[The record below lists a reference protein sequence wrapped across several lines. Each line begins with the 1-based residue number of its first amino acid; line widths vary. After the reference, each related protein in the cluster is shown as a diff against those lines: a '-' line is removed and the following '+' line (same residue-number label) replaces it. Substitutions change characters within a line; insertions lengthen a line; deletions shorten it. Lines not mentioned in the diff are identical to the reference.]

1 MWMMYDCQ
9 AFELAKRAQIEIE
22 DQIKVAY
29 NDHTEADELADQTIE
44 EVSNDKHVVGFHM
57 WCWPG
62 YSLLIYRYECQVE

>member
-1 MWMMYDCQ
+1 MMYDCQ

-57 WCWPG
+57 
-62 YSLLIYRYECQVE
+62 

>member
-1 MWMMYDCQ
+1 MGVSELSLLSMVYAKCFMCMMYDCQ

-57 WCWPG
+57 
-62 YSLLIYRYECQVE
+62 